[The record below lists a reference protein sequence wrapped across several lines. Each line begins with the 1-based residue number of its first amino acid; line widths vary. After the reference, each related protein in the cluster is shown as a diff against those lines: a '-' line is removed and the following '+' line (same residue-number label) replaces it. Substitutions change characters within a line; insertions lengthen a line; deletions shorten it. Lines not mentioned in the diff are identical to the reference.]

1 MGTDWVI
8 IVRRRPSVAKER
20 AGNVKMADNK
30 MASKGTFKWALSAE
44 EEEEEQEGVGG
55 WLGEDEGEQGNS
67 GRRQRRRCGP
77 SIRLE

>member
-44 EEEEEQEGVGG
+44 EEEEEQRVGGVGR
-55 WLGEDEGEQGNS
+55 
-67 GRRQRRRCGP
+67 GRRGAG
-77 SIRLE
+77 